1 MALTLVNLSGFQSG
15 IEAAETGINVQKFSC
30 RYAPQFK
37 RKVENYLGQNLG
49 FVIPSQL
56 TREVSVEGHVTGAT
70 GLMAVIWTTAVTFGN
85 DVGTF
90 LATATANS
98 GGFYVDE
105 VTEDQEPND
114 CRKISMKATSDPL
127 IT

>member
-15 IEAAETGINVQKFSC
+15 IELAETGINVQKFSV
-30 RYAPQFK
+30 RYFPQFK
-37 RKVENYLGQNLG
+37 RKVENFLGQNLG

-56 TREVSVEGHVTGAT
+56 TREVTFEGHVTGNT
-70 GLMAVIWTTAVTFGN
+70 GVMAVVWGTAYAFAN

-98 GGFYVDE
+98 GGFYIDE
-105 VTEDQEPND
+105 ITEDQEPND
-114 CRKISMKATSDPL
+114 CRKVSGKATSDPL
-127 IT
+127 VT